1 MTGFDDEDIAAYYV
15 YVFYVTASNASFI
28 LSLVFDGRAFSA
40 HAVYSLC
47 QG

>member
-15 YVFYVTASNASFI
+15 FMSLLQMLPFSF
-28 LSLVFDGRAFSA
+28 LWYLMVELSA